1 MRKLVKKMHSLK
13 INKILKPDFLKLEE
27 ESIMFITNPGRMGDE
42 DGITFVV
49 KNDNEYIS
57 YRVSGWM
64 YGSKEKDNITLDEA
78 RKQFPEWYKAWEN
91 GTDEDYKGKYKH
103 LYMGFGNGLNVDISI
118 YDKFKPYLDKM
129 IKNNLEKYP
138 EEERKDRQYAAIFN
152 VWEDALINMAQEENI
167 ILK

>member
-1 MRKLVKKMHSLK
+1 MR
-13 INKILKPDFLKLEE
+13 F
-27 ESIMFITNPGRMGDE
+27 
-42 DGITFVV
+42 
-49 KNDNEYIS
+49 
-57 YRVSGWM
+57 
-64 YGSKEKDNITLDEA
+64 NI
-78 RKQFPEWYKAWEN
+78 
-91 GTDEDYKGKYKH
+91 EDYKGKYKH

-118 YDKFKPYLDKM
+118 YDKFKPYLNKM